1 MSGCHCPLWRFLLAL
16 NPSRLSFLEIF
27 DESRAYNAEFVGI
40 HSNTV
45 HSATWII
52 PTVASSDTST
62 GPHHSA
68 PPVNCRLHLL
78 MLAVF
83 LQDWFRWTGR
93 IPDGNKTRPG
103 GWSTTED
110 ARFDRW
116 QAVSPSRLT
125 QYLMFIRRDVEDEDA
140 ISYDSI
146 PMSDFFSGLSC
157 IASCSIVTRFER
169 KWLFA
174 ARRFAW
180 TEIGIKKVIVW
191 VTWIWYLNIDRYPR
205 ESGTNLGLSFQR
217 LYSDLSAAFRA
228 NFTTKYWQ
236 FV

>member
-68 PPVNCRLHLL
+68 PPVNCRFHLL

-125 QYLMFIRRDVEDEDA
+125 QYLMFMKRRRRRRCHQLWQYTHVRLLLRTVMYCFVFHRDTIWKEMA
-140 ISYDSI
+140 
-146 PMSDFFSGLSC
+146 F
-157 IASCSIVTRFER
+157 CS
-169 KWLFA
+169 A
-174 ARRFAW
+174 
-180 TEIGIKKVIVW
+180 KVRLDW
-191 VTWIWYLNIDRYPR
+191 DRNQKSNCMGNLNLVPEHRP
-205 ESGTNLGLSFQR
+205 
-217 LYSDLSAAFRA
+217 LSARIRHKLRLKLSASLF
-228 NFTTKYWQ
+228 WP
-236 FV
+236 